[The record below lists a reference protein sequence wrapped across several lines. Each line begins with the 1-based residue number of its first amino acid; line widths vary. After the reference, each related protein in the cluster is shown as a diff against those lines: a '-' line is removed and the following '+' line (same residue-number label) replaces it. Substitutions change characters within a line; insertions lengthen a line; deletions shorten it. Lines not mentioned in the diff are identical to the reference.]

1 MEKLSAYLSRLQD
14 GDNEIGSKSLRGNI
28 VQIGGIVRRG
38 SDFNADRKFN
48 LHCGPGRCPCTRQ
61 GYIESKLVTSGR
73 AGKACSSISQSNEH
87 GVSRSRGRKRMLIK
101 SITPSFVVGE
111 VERWAA
117 IGKRC
122 RRFLR
127 FDGSVVFRLNRR
139 ASLSARRKIKG
150 WWKGRDSR
158 EANTNG

>member
-28 VQIGGIVRRG
+28 VQTGGIVKRG

-73 AGKACSSISQSNEH
+73 AVKRAKRARVFHNRTSTVYRDLGEGKECSLNPLPQ
-87 GVSRSRGRKRMLIK
+87 VSWLGRSKD
-101 SITPSFVVGE
+101 
-111 VERWAA
+111 ER
-117 IGKRC
+117 R
-122 RRFLR
+122 
-127 FDGSVVFRLNRR
+127 
-139 ASLSARRKIKG
+139 
-150 WWKGRDSR
+150 
-158 EANTNG
+158 